1 MRSKLKAFLLACVLS
16 LSVATDGFAWGQNGH
31 RVTGEIAERN
41 LNDKARAEVSRILEG
56 ASLAEISTW
65 GDEIRSDPEW
75 DFVEPWHYVS
85 IEDDQSW
92 EELLEAESK
101 DESINS
107 ILEIIPVLEAF
118 LADPE
123 KETMTLRGEV
133 QKRGGS
139 LKPGQSKEIGK
150 REALALYVHFIGDL
164 HQPLHVGRAGDLG
177 GNRIG
182 VEWFDEEVSLHKVWD
197 EGLIDSLKLS
207 YTEFANFLERVP
219 EETRA
224 EWTASSMLDWAK
236 ESKAVR
242 EQVYD
247 FGPQR
252 GDYYLNVKS
261 APSLSYQYRADNLEL
276 LRKRLAQGGY
286 RLASKLNEIFA
297 NYPD

>member
-1 MRSKLKAFLLACVLS
+1 MRSELKAFLLAVVLS
-16 LSVATDGFAWGQNGH
+16 VSVATDGFAWGQNGH

-41 LNDKARAEVSRILEG
+41 LNDKARAEVRRILQG
-56 ASLAEISTW
+56 VSLAEIATW
-65 GDEIRSDPEW
+65 ADEIRSDPEW

-85 IEDDQSW
+85 IEDDQAW
-92 EELLEAESK
+92 EELLETEAA

-123 KETMTLRGEV
+123 TETMTLEGAV
-133 QKRGGS
+133 KKRGSS
-139 LKPGQSKEIGK
+139 LAPGQSKEIGK

-182 VEWFDEEVSLHKVWD
+182 VKWFDEEVSLHKVWD

-207 YTEFANFLERVP
+207 YTEFANFLERIP
-219 EETRA
+219 EKTRA

-242 EQVYD
+242 DRVYD

-252 GDYYLNVKS
+252 SDYYLNVKS
-261 APSLSYQYRADNLEL
+261 PPSLSYQYRADNLEL
-276 LRKRLAQGGY
+276 LRERLAQGGY
-286 RLASKLNEIFA
+286 RLAAKLNEIFA